1 MPFIGIW
8 MTRPIQ
14 LEGMPLLALQIQ
26 TMMTKTMMRQK
37 MVTMDP
43 KRSRG
48 GYDNADDVDN
58 SYTQDHCDR
67 DEGSSDEESDDYS
80 NDDSNEESED
90 DDSGEESDDYD
101 DSDEDDSA
109 EDDDDDSDE
118 DDEIGFVYRVSSGGL
133 LN

>member
-1 MPFIGIW
+1 MG
-8 MTRPIQ
+8 
-14 LEGMPLLALQIQ
+14 
-26 TMMTKTMMRQK
+26 KTHSVGGNAAAGFANPDDDDEDDDETENGDNGSK
-37 MVTMDP
+37 EI
-43 KRSRG
+43 SRG
-48 GYDNADDVDN
+48 GYDNADDVGN

>member
-1 MPFIGIW
+1 
-8 MTRPIQ
+8 
-14 LEGMPLLALQIQ
+14 
-26 TMMTKTMMRQK
+26 

-90 DDSGEESDDYD
+90 DDSGEESNDDD

-118 DDEIGFVYRVSSGGL
+118 DDEIGFAVEAELDCRRSTICMSSFLWGL
-133 LN
+133 I